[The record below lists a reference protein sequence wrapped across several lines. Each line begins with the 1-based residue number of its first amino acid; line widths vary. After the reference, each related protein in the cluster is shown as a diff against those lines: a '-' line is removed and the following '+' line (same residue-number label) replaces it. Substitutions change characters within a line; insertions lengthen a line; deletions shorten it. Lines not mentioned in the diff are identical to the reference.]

1 MSNNFKYTMQKH
13 RGKIWLGGSVLAT
26 AVVAGGVWLVVS
38 EDSPLSETKEAVSYL
53 ADHAIMAKKDG
64 QMELVKVD
72 TGEQVGALKIDSAT
86 PILYQASKDHETL
99 YAFNGDELFAISEE
113 AEAIS
118 HQSLINGIGKA
129 TPSKF
134 TTDGTLLAVY
144 DEVEKTIDVI
154 DIATKSS
161 NQVKDIVSVKDMLVH
176 NGTIYYLTES
186 ELVQLKDGEEK
197 RIEVGDTLTSLQV
210 MNNNLV
216 VHSTF
221 GEEKGENI
229 VLYVNA
235 DTLDIENLQKTG
247 AVNTSMLTNDDGE
260 EYVLVGNF
268 VAGETPS
275 YLFNRYLVEPTG
287 LAKDELMLRIPTESA
302 DTVFTAQNS
311 VVDKDYIYVQS
322 TSGLRVFDVKTQ
334 AFVHDIPVEVDY
346 AMPIITEKEE
356 GDEG

>member
-1 MSNNFKYTMQKH
+1 MSNNLKYTMQKH

-53 ADHAIMAKKDG
+53 ADHAIMAKQDG
-64 QMELVKVD
+64 QMELVKVE

-113 AEAIS
+113 ADSIS

-134 TTDGTLLAVY
+134 ATDGSLLAVY
-144 DEVEKTIDVI
+144 DETEKTLEVI
-154 DIATKSS
+154 DISTKEST
-161 NQVKDIVSVKDMLVH
+161 NVKDVAVVKDMLVA
-176 NGTIYYLTES
+176 NGMVYYLTDS
-186 ELVQLKDGEEK
+186 ELVQVKNGEEK
-197 RIEVGDTLTSLQV
+197 RIEVGDALTSLQI
-210 MNNNLV
+210 MNGNLV

-235 DTLDIENLQKTG
+235 ETLDIENLQKTG

-287 LAKDELMLRIPTESA
+287 LAKDELSLRIPAESA

-334 AFVHDIPVEVDY
+334 AFVHEISVEVDY

-356 GDEG
+356 GNEE